1 MADFEP
7 SALQSDRYR
16 IIEPLGSGG
25 FSSTYLAEDT
35 HMPSARRCVI
45 KKMRSFTNDPGV
57 YQLIQERFQREAA
70 ILEALG
76 EQHSQIPKLYAYF
89 ANQGEFLL
97 VQEWIQGQTL
107 AAKFQQQG
115 VFSAVAVQ
123 DILVNLL
130 PVLGFI
136 HSQQIIHRDI
146 KPENIILRQQDGKPV
161 LIDFGAVKEVMGTV
175 VNTQGNTTQS
185 IVIGTPGF
193 MPSEQAIGRPVFASD
208 LYSLGLTAVFL
219 LTGKTSQEL
228 DTDPRSGEILWQRH
242 LGQAA
247 SSQALGYQTNQET
260 NSMLAR
266 VLDKAIQPHPRDR
279 YSTAWEMLADIQTPT
294 LASSPSQT
302 HSVPALAQTTAQNP
316 FAQPQSSPASPVP
329 ETTGIRTQIAAP
341 GANSIPISSQSATA
355 SKPSYRFPLAAIGI
369 FSAVG
374 VAAALGFALH
384 KPQTS
389 PSPTVAKSTPS
400 PTIASPLPTSSPQ
413 PSEVVETPT
422 SASTPTPV
430 VSTPV
435 ELIPVPEPS
444 PNPSLP
450 VPSAN
455 ESPVAADSPNTFKT
469 GRAVDGQAIEVDLDS
484 VSKNANGTVD
494 FVYTLGTERIQSQ
507 ANCQAGTWTTFP
519 ENKTHVPQSRATR
532 RMLGVVC
539 TNAGD
544 RPSIRQAEIIDP
556 PSNVRKR
563 PNGVIICSL
572 PDRTKIN
579 IYGSVGSWYI
589 TDACGERG
597 VIHDSQI
604 KFL

>member
-7 SALQSDRYR
+7 AALQSDRYR
-16 IIEPLGSGG
+16 IIQPLGSGG

-76 EQHSQIPKLYAYF
+76 EQNSQIPKLYAYF

-97 VQEWIQGQTL
+97 VQEWIQGETL

-115 VFSAVAVQ
+115 VFSTAAVEE
-123 DILVNLL
+123 ILVSLL

-161 LIDFGAVKEVMGTV
+161 LIDFGAVKEVVGTV
-175 VNTQGNTTQS
+175 VNTQGHTAQS

-228 DTDPRSGEILWQRH
+228 DIDPRTGEILWQRH
-242 LGQAA
+242 FVQAA
-247 SSQALGYQTNQET
+247 SSQAIGHPGSLEATPT
-260 NSMLAR
+260 LAR
-266 VLDKAIQPHPRDR
+266 VLDRAIQPHPRDR
-279 YSTAWEMLADIQTPT
+279 YLTAWEMLADLQAPIPDHHP
-294 LASSPSQT
+294 SPP
-302 HSVPALAQTTAQNP
+302 HSGPAPAKTTAQSP
-316 FAQPQSSPASPVP
+316 FAQPQPSLTSPVSK
-329 ETTGIRTQIAAP
+329 TTGIKTQVAAP
-341 GANSIPISSQSATA
+341 GLGTNSIPAASKPATA
-355 SKPSYRFPLAAIGI
+355 SKTIYGFPLAAIGI
-369 FSAVG
+369 LSAVG
-374 VAAALGFALH
+374 VAIALGLVFY

-389 PSPTVAKSTPS
+389 PTVAESTPS
-400 PTIASPLPTSSPQ
+400 PAVASPTSSPQ
-413 PSEVVETPT
+413 PSKVAESPT
-422 SASTPTPV
+422 SDSTPTPV
-430 VSTPV
+430 VSVPV
-435 ELIPVPEPS
+435 ESTPVPEPS
-444 PNPSLP
+444 ASPS
-450 VPSAN
+450 
-455 ESPVAADSPNTFKT
+455 SPVASASESPPAAVDAPNTFKT

-484 VSKNANGTVD
+484 VSKNADGTVD

-532 RMLGVVC
+532 RMLGLVC

-544 RPSIRQAEIIDP
+544 RPRIRQAEIIDP

-579 IYGSVGSWYI
+579 VYGSVGSWYI

>member
-1 MADFEP
+1 MADLEAA
-7 SALQSDRYR
+7 ALLSDRYR
-16 IIEPLGSGG
+16 IIQPLGSGG

-76 EQHSQIPKLYAYF
+76 EQNSQIPKLYAYF

-97 VQEWIQGQTL
+97 VQEWIQGHTL

-115 VFSAVAVQ
+115 VFSAAAVQ
-123 DILVNLL
+123 DILVSLL

-175 VNTQGNTTQS
+175 VNSQGNTTQS

-219 LTGKTSQEL
+219 LTGKTSPEL
-228 DTDPRSGEILWQRH
+228 DTDPRTGEILWQRH
-242 LGQAA
+242 LVQAV
-247 SSQALGYQTNQET
+247 SSQALGDQTSLET

-279 YSTAWEMLADIQTPT
+279 YLTAWEMLADLQTPIPDHHPSPPHSGPT
-294 LASSPSQT
+294 LAK
-302 HSVPALAQTTAQNP
+302 TTAQSP
-316 FAQPQSSPASPVP
+316 FAQPQSSPNASVP
-329 ETTGIRTQIAAP
+329 KTTGIKTQVAAP
-341 GANSIPISSQSATA
+341 GLGANSIPAASQPATT
-355 SKPSYRFPLAAIGI
+355 SKTIYGFPLAAIAI
-369 FSAVG
+369 LSVVG
-374 VAAALGFALH
+374 VATALGLAFY

-389 PSPTVAKSTPS
+389 PTVAESTPS
-400 PTIASPLPTSSPQ
+400 PAVASPSLTSSPQ
-413 PSEVVETPT
+413 PSKVAESPT
-422 SASTPTPV
+422 SASTPTPF
-430 VSTPV
+430 VSEPV
-435 ELIPVPEPS
+435 ESTPVPEPS
-444 PNPSLP
+444 ASPSSP
-450 VPSAN
+450 VASAS
-455 ESPVAADSPNTFKT
+455 ESPVAADAPNTFKT

-484 VSKNANGTVD
+484 VSKNADGTVD

-544 RPSIRQAEIIDP
+544 RPRIRQAEIIDP

-579 IYGSVGSWYI
+579 VYGSVGSWYI

-604 KFL
+604 RFL